1 MRIQDIMTA
10 DPACCTPDMRL
21 QDAARLML
29 DNDCGEIPVVAD
41 SSSRRLV
48 GVVTDRDIAI
58 RGVAQGLSP
67 TDTRVSD
74 VMSSSVV
81 TARLEDSADEACE
94 LKEEN
99 QIRRIPVVDREGR
112 CCGIVSQADIALRS
126 GEKEAGE
133 VVRDVSRPSG
143 PGSTSPHTRL

>member
-10 DPACCTPDMRL
+10 DPACCTPDTRL

-29 DNDCGEIPVVAD
+29 DNDCGEIPVVVD
-41 SSSRRLV
+41 FDSRRLV

-58 RGVAQGLSP
+58 RGVAEGLSP
-67 TDTRVSD
+67 TDTQVSD

-81 TARLEDSADEACE
+81 TARLEDNADEACE
-94 LKEEN
+94 LMEEN
-99 QIRRIPVVDREGR
+99 QIRRIPVVDGEGR

-133 VVRDVSRPSG
+133 VVRDVSRSNRSG
-143 PGSTSPHTRL
+143 PASPRARL